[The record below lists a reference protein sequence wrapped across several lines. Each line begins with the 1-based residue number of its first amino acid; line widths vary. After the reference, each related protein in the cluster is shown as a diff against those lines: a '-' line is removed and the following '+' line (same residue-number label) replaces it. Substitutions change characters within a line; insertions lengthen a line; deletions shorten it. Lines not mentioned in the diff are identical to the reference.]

1 VSTDDRRHD
10 AVGDPERLVGTTFAD
25 RYRLVRFAASGANT
39 VIFDAIDTE
48 RGRGV
53 TVKAVRPDLAVASTF
68 RRRFDDTMRSA
79 SVLSHPNIAAIYDW
93 GTASYAGEPTVYV
106 VIEQLK
112 GGSLRDLFDRG
123 RRLSPSQALAVGLDA
138 CKALDHAHR
147 RGFVH
152 TELTPSKLVF
162 GDDRRLRVVDFG
174 LAALLGE
181 HMWAEPATV
190 ATHVARYA
198 APEQGLGMPID
209 GRTDVYALCLGLVEA
224 VTGEV
229 PFAADSTVATLAA
242 RVGRLMPV
250 SADLGPL
257 AAVLEKAGRPDISDR
272 STASEFGRGLVR
284 AAEKLPR
291 PEPLPLLA
299 TALFEV
305 PAERLRTPEDPTG
318 GLTRPDPGTVGAGGP
333 ADTTGELVVI
343 PLDEPGPVEAVET
356 PVVEEAAAAAPLL
369 GLPDIDLPVDV
380 DDADIE
386 PDIEP
391 DVAPA
396 DGLRILVGD
405 DPLDSSVPG
414 VPPVPVASAPTAPPP
429 TAPAPTAVVPA
440 TVAAT
445 ATTAAAPVPPDRR
458 RGRGLRILLGL
469 VVLLLIGAL
478 AAVAY
483 LLFRTP
489 SHTVPELVG
498 STQDEA
504 LLQIDDF
511 GWELALETE
520 RSDVEPR
527 AGHVIRT
534 SPVAGERVAEGE
546 PFLLVVSEGPVLRSL
561 PDATGRQLPDIQTEL
576 VELALEPS
584 VVEQYDEVVE
594 VGRVISWSV
603 PSMPEAGPSTL
614 VEPGTV
620 VELVVS
626 LGPEPRVVPELVGR
640 TADAARA
647 ELVRLRL
654 QVLELPPAF
663 SDDVPAGNV
672 LFQAPDPG
680 TEVERGSEVEIVL
693 SRGPDLIAFPDIVG
707 LPFAD
712 ARTALVEA
720 GFEPVLVL
728 GSSTGVVQ
736 SATIDGDDA
745 VPGRPYRRATRV
757 DVVAL

>member
-1 VSTDDRRHD
+1 M
-10 AVGDPERLVGTTFAD
+10 GTTFAD
-25 RYRLVRFAASGANT
+25 RYRLVRFASSGANT
-39 VIFDAIDTE
+39 IIFDAVDTTT
-48 RGRGV
+48 GRGV

-68 RRRFDDTMRSA
+68 RRRFDETMRSV
-79 SVLSHPNIAAIYDW
+79 SVLSHPNIAAVYDW
-93 GTASYAGEPTVYV
+93 GTADYDGDTTVFV

-138 CKALDHAHR
+138 CKALDHGHR

-209 GRTDVYALCLGLVEA
+209 GRTDVYALCLALVEA
-224 VTGEV
+224 VTGDV

-257 AAVLEKAGRPDISDR
+257 AAVLEKAGRPDIADR

-284 AAEKLPR
+284 SAEKLPR

-299 TALFEV
+299 TALFDT
-305 PAERLRTPEDPTG
+305 PAERLRKPEDPTG
-318 GLTRPDPGTVGAGGP
+318 GITRPERPPVDAV
-333 ADTTGELVVI
+333 DELLVV
-343 PLDEPGPVEAVET
+343 PLDEPGPPEDIAEPVEPVE
-356 PVVEEAAAAAPLL
+356 PVGPVEEVEEVEV
-369 GLPDIDLPVDV
+369 PV
-380 DDADIE
+380 E
-386 PDIEP
+386 
-391 DVAPA
+391 
-396 DGLRILVGD
+396 GLRILVD
-405 DPLDSSVPG
+405 DDELPLPPLEPAPAPVAAITPASPT
-414 VPPVPVASAPTAPPP
+414 PVPLSATVAAA
-429 TAPAPTAVVPA
+429 APAPTSS
-440 TVAAT
+440 
-445 ATTAAAPVPPDRR
+445 RR
-458 RGRGLRILLGL
+458 RGRALRVLLGF
-469 VVLLLIGAL
+469 VVVALIAAL
-478 AAVAY
+478 AVVAS

-489 SHTVPELVG
+489 SHTVPDLVG
-498 STQDEA
+498 QTQDAA
-504 LLQIDDF
+504 LVAIDDF

-520 RSDVEPR
+520 RNDTEPR
-527 AGHVIRT
+527 EGHVIRT

-546 PFLLVVSEGPVLRSL
+546 PFLLVVSEGPILREL
-561 PDATGRQLPDIQTEL
+561 PDATGRQLSDIQTEL
-576 VELALEPS
+576 VELALEPA
-584 VVEQYDEVVE
+584 VVEQFDEVVE
-594 VGRVISWSV
+594 AGRVISWSV
-603 PSMPEAGPSTL
+603 PSMPEAGPATL

-620 VELVVS
+620 VQLVVS
-626 LGPEPRVVPELVGR
+626 LGPEPRTVPDLIGR
-640 TADAARA
+640 TADQARA

-654 QVLELPPAF
+654 QILELPPAF
-663 SDDVPAGNV
+663 SDEVPPGNV

-680 TEVERGSEVEIVL
+680 SEVERGSEVEIVL
-693 SRGPDLIAFPDIVG
+693 SRGPDLVAFPDIGG
-707 LPFAD
+707 LPFVE
-712 ARTALVEA
+712 ARTILVEA

-745 VPGRPYRRATRV
+745 VPGQPYRRSTQV
-757 DVVAL
+757 DVIAL